1 MDSVFALFN
10 YLKESTWIESL
21 MYTYGYQDFNPS
33 EPEYHMLG
41 GILLELHE
49 STWSDDLHLYKPDIE
64 DEGLKFLTVFEMRN
78 IYLEQLI
85 VDNTKLT
92 SDVAHRIALSV

>member
-1 MDSVFALFN
+1 MD
-10 YLKESTWIESL
+10 
-21 MYTYGYQDFNPS
+21 TYGYDQFNPS
-33 EPEYHMLG
+33 EPDYHMLG
-41 GILLELHE
+41 DILIDLHE

-85 VDNTKLT
+85 VDNSKLT
-92 SDVAHRIALSV
+92 SDVARKIVLSV

>member
-1 MDSVFALFN
+1 MD
-10 YLKESTWIESL
+10 
-21 MYTYGYQDFNPS
+21 
-33 EPEYHMLG
+33 
-41 GILLELHE
+41 E
-49 STWSDDLHLYKPDIE
+49 STWSDQLYNYKTNIE